1 MDSQGKLEERLMKT
15 LGMLLLLCGLA
26 GSAMAVTPVPEIDPG
41 SATSAVALLAGSVMI
56 LRAKLRK

>member
-1 MDSQGKLEERLMKT
+1 MKT